1 MKQPA
6 IESCLVCERIK
17 AIQANTNPAFV
28 CELETSYVVLGD
40 SQFFKGYTLLLCK
53 EHVTELHQL
62 SSEKRARFIYEMAV
76 VAEAVYTVFK
86 PVKLNYELLGNPHP
100 HLHWHIFPRYAD
112 DPMPNKP
119 IWNVDEALR
128 NATKLSAGDLI
139 ELKDLLSREILKL
152 S

>member
-1 MKQPA
+1 
-6 IESCLVCERIK
+6 
-17 AIQANTNPAFV
+17 
-28 CELETSYVVLGD
+28 
-40 SQFFKGYTLLLCK
+40 
-53 EHVTELHQL
+53 
-62 SSEKRARFIYEMAV
+62 
-76 VAEAVYTVFK
+76 
-86 PVKLNYELLGNPHP
+86 VKLNYELLGNPHP